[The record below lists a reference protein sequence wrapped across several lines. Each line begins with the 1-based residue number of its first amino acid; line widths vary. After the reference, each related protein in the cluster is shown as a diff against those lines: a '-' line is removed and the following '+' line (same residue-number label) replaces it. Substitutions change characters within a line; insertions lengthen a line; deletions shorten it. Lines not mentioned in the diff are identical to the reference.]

1 MSTRPVPT
9 GGPWCSELSRSWKSG
24 SSKFSSVHAARPLPG
39 ETETERSGTW
49 VVQNS
54 PLAAMPGL
62 KS

>member
-1 MSTRPVPT
+1 M
-9 GGPWCSELSRSWKSG
+9 
-24 SSKFSSVHAARPLPG
+24 FSSIHAARPLPG
-39 ETETERSGTW
+39 DTEIDWSGTW